1 MSLDES
7 YLHSV
12 DDQPKDLTVKTAKKM
27 KPIPPPLNLTPEEM
41 EKMPLSMLKEF
52 AMIATSPKSPLM
64 QKHLPFRKRA
74 HSIPVNLAKQ
84 ETGVTI
90 PPTVEENS
98 VSVYESHS
106 IPSSPS
112 VAVSAHRSHIEL
124 ISSPDL
130 TRDSYVLD
138 LSTGASSVLLSP
150 APSSLGSSREEL
162 TDSAKHLKFMSW
174 NYPWPPPAWHCFQSG
189 VRVKVGG
196 CWRPVEEMTTYPG
209 ELLVERVSLTTSS
222 QITCC
227 ALSSRS
233 EVVVDITPCHPLLV
247 KDRGWVALCPDSFH
261 KRYGLKCLALQPGDI
276 LLQPSIPL
284 PLPSPDIC
292 ERIKRFSFPTLE
304 ESPPSP
310 AVLLSPP
317 TTPTRKSQEMADK
330 PKRPMNAFMLFA
342 KRYRLELIQTNPG
355 KDNRA
360 ISVILGEAWRML
372 PQEERDKYI
381 QGARDLSEEQK
392 LLYPDCWKRKRSHS
406 TS

>member
-7 YLHSV
+7 YLNSL

-27 KPIPPPLNLTPEEM
+27 KPIPPPLNLTPEEI
-41 EKMPLSMLKEF
+41 EKMPVSMLKEF

-84 ETGVTI
+84 EAGVII
-90 PPTVEENS
+90 PPTVEENC
-98 VSVYESHS
+98 VSVYESRS

-112 VAVSAHRSHIEL
+112 VGLSTYRSQMEP

-138 LSTGASSVLLSP
+138 LSTSASSVLLSP
-150 APSSLGSSREEL
+150 APSSLSSSREEL
-162 TDSAKHLKFMSW
+162 ADSTKHLKFVSW
-174 NYPWPPPAWHCFQSG
+174 NFPWPPPIWHCFQTG

-209 ELLVERVSLTTSS
+209 EMLVERVSLSPS
-222 QITCC
+222 PQVTCC
-227 ALSSRS
+227 ALSSCS
-233 EVVVDITPCHPLLV
+233 EVVADLIPCHPLLV
-247 KDRGWVALCPDSFH
+247 KDRGWVAVCPDSFH
-261 KRYGLKCLALQPGDI
+261 KRYGLKCLPLQPGDI
-276 LLQPSIPL
+276 ILNPSAPL

-317 TTPTRKSQEMADK
+317 TTPTRKTQEMMDK

>member
-7 YLHSV
+7 YLHSL

-189 VRVKVGG
+189 QISYVVKV
-196 CWRPVEEMTTYPG
+196 TI
-209 ELLVERVSLTTSS
+209 SL
-222 QITCC
+222 C
-227 ALSSRS
+227 
-233 EVVVDITPCHPLLV
+233 
-247 KDRGWVALCPDSFH
+247 
-261 KRYGLKCLALQPGDI
+261 
-276 LLQPSIPL
+276 
-284 PLPSPDIC
+284 SPIRFFL
-292 ERIKRFSFPTLE
+292 RIS
-304 ESPPSP
+304 
-310 AVLLSPP
+310 
-317 TTPTRKSQEMADK
+317 
-330 PKRPMNAFMLFA
+330 
-342 KRYRLELIQTNPG
+342 
-355 KDNRA
+355 
-360 ISVILGEAWRML
+360 
-372 PQEERDKYI
+372 
-381 QGARDLSEEQK
+381 
-392 LLYPDCWKRKRSHS
+392 
-406 TS
+406 